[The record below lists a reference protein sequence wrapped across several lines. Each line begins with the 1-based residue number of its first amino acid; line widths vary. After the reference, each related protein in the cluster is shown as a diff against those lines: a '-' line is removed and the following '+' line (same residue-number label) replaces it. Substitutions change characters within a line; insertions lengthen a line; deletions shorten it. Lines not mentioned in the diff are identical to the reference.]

1 VPDRVYAVPS
11 IPRTL
16 NGKKLEVPVQR
27 ILAGEPPEKVANPGA
42 MANPKSLDYFVELAH
57 ERGRRI

>member
-1 VPDRVYAVPS
+1 MPDEFHAVPS

-27 ILAGEPPEKVANPGA
+27 ILSGEPLEKVANPGA
-42 MANPKSLDYFVELAH
+42 MANPKSLDWFVELAA
-57 ERGRRI
+57 RRR